1 MKTMQSV
8 FIKTTCML
16 FIASLLNSF
25 TITQAQVQQSTV
37 ASNDSSGSIRFVRA
51 EGDMLVF
58 ELRLANLPAKGSKLL
73 IQDGDHNTLLEE
85 RISTK
90 TYNIRYKITR
100 GEMNKINF
108 EVSDNRILLNQS
120 FTIKSR
126 TEEKIEVTKA

>member
-1 MKTMQSV
+1 MKSLQSV

-16 FIASLLNSF
+16 LLASLLNSF
-25 TITQAQVQQSTV
+25 TSTQAQVQQSTV

-58 ELRLANLPAKGSKLL
+58 ELLLVNLPENGSQLRIL
-73 IQDGDHNTLLEE
+73 DGDNNTLLEE
-85 RISTK
+85 RIRTK
-90 TYNIRYKITR
+90 TYSIRYKITR
-100 GEMNKINF
+100 GDMSKINF
-108 EVSDNRILLNQS
+108 EVSDNKILLNQS

>member
-1 MKTMQSV
+1 MKSLQSV

-16 FIASLLNSF
+16 LLASSLNSL
-25 TITQAQVQQSTV
+25 TSVQAQVTQSTV
-37 ASNDSSGSIRFVRA
+37 ASTDSSGSIRFLRA

-58 ELRLANLPAKGSKLL
+58 ELLLINLPENGSQIRIL
-73 IQDGDHNTLLEE
+73 DGDNNTLLEE

-100 GEMNKINF
+100 GDMNKINF
-108 EVSDNRILLNQS
+108 EVSDNKILLNQS

-126 TEEKIEVTKA
+126 TEEKIEVTKV

>member
-1 MKTMQSV
+1 MKTMQSI

-16 FIASLLNSF
+16 LLVSLLNSF
-25 TITQAQVQQSTV
+25 TRTQAQVQQSTV
-37 ASNDSSGSIRFVRA
+37 ASNDSSGSIRFVCA
-51 EGDMLVF
+51 EGDLLVF
-58 ELRLANLPAKGSKLL
+58 ELRLANLPANGSKLL

-85 RISTK
+85 RIRTK

-108 EVSDNRILLNQS
+108 EVSDNKILLNQT